1 MEKQTLLEIVRFGI
15 VGILATAIHYGIYG
29 VLQSYIYHNI
39 AYTFGYGISFICN
52 FFLTAHFTFK
62 KKATVKKG
70 IGFGLSHLC
79 NYTIQLG
86 LLNLFIYMGIDKSL
100 APLFVFAIAIPI
112 NFLLVRFVF
121 NYTIQVSAILF
132 MNLWI

>member
-1 MEKQTLLEIVRFGI
+1 MEKQTFDEIIRFGI

-29 VLQSYIYHNI
+29 VLQSYIHHNI
-39 AYTFGYGISFICN
+39 AYTLGYGISFICN

-79 NYTIQLG
+79 NYLIQLG
-86 LLNLFIYMGIDKSL
+86 LLNLFIYMGINKGL
-100 APLFVFAIAIPI
+100 TPLFVFAIAIPI

-121 NYTIQVSAILF
+121 KST
-132 MNLWI
+132 

>member
-1 MEKQTLLEIVRFGI
+1 MEKQTFDEIIRFGI
-15 VGILATAIHYGIYG
+15 VGIMATAIHYGIYG
-29 VLQSYIYHNI
+29 VLQSYIHHNI
-39 AYTFGYGISFICN
+39 AYTLGYGISFICN

-79 NYTIQLG
+79 NYLIQLG
-86 LLNLFIYMGIDKSL
+86 LLNLFIYMGINKGL

-121 NYTIQVSAILF
+121 KST
-132 MNLWI
+132 

>member
-1 MEKQTLLEIVRFGI
+1 MDKQTLQEIIRFGI
-15 VGILATAIHYGIYG
+15 VGILATVIHYGIYWI
-29 VLQSYIYHNI
+29 LQQYINHNI
-39 AYTFGYGISFICN
+39 AYTLGYGISFICN

-79 NYTIQLG
+79 NYLIQLG
-86 LLNLFIYMGIDKSL
+86 LLNLFIYIGINKGL
-100 APLFVFAIAIPI
+100 APIFVFAIAIPI

-121 NYTIQVSAILF
+121 KHA
-132 MNLWI
+132 

>member
-1 MEKQTLLEIVRFGI
+1 MDKQTLQEIIRFGI
-15 VGILATAIHYGIYG
+15 VGILATVIHYGIYCL
-29 VLQSYIYHNI
+29 LQRHINHNI
-39 AYTFGYGISFICN
+39 AYTLGYGISFICN

-79 NYTIQLG
+79 NYLIQLG
-86 LLNLFIYMGIDKSL
+86 LLNLFIYIGINKGL
-100 APLFVFAIAIPI
+100 APIFVFAIAIPI

-121 NYTIQVSAILF
+121 KHT
-132 MNLWI
+132 

>member
-1 MEKQTLLEIVRFGI
+1 MEKQTFHEIIRFGI
-15 VGILATAIHYGIYG
+15 VGILATAIHYSIYWI
-29 VLQSYIYHNI
+29 LQRYINHNI
-39 AYTFGYGISFICN
+39 AYTLGYVISFFCN

-79 NYTIQLG
+79 NYLIQLG
-86 LLNLFIYMGIDKSL
+86 LLNLFIYIGINKGL
-100 APLFVFAIAIPI
+100 APIFIFAIAIPI

-121 NYTIQVSAILF
+121 KHV
-132 MNLWI
+132 